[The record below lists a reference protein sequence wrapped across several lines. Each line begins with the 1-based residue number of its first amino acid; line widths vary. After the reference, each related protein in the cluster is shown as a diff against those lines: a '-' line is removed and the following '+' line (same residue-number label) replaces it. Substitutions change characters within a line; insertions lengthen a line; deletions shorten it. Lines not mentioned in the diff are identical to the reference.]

1 MELIVIVTHK
11 VKFIK
16 QAQKNQKEFICEKA
30 NIRLAKS
37 QEISS
42 FSQWNNI
49 YVEKQV

>member
-1 MELIVIVTHK
+1 MELIVIVPLK

-16 QAQKNQKEFICEKA
+16 QAQKNHKEFICERA
-30 NIRLAKS
+30 NTIRAES
-37 QEISS
+37 QELSF